1 ADGRAEVF
9 CELSR
14 SEHDERVRASA
25 VYVLCLKDGGPSA
38 GHVRLMAV
46 VDCGTPVIATAV
58 RGLEGYVDRR
68 SAILV
73 PPGDPERLGADVS
86 ASEPRSRASSIAR
99 KRSSASSG
107 ANRRPTLSSS
117 MISGQAPERAATAGV
132 PAASDSISTSPN
144 ASSTEGRTLAH
155 APA

>member
-1 ADGRAEVF
+1 LTVICGRRDLPRVQRLNADGRAEVF

-25 VYVLCLKDGGPSA
+25 LYVLCLKDSGPSA

-58 RGLEGYVDRR
+58 RGLEGYVEDGR

-73 PPGDPERLGADVS
+73 PPGDPERLGDAID
-86 ASEPRSRASSIAR
+86 R
-99 KRSSASSG
+99 
-107 ANRRPTLSSS
+107 LLDD
-117 MISGQAPERAATAGV
+117 PERRRALRETAAELARAWTYRDFFGA
-132 PAASDSISTSPN
+132 I
-144 ASSTEGRTLAH
+144 RTVLLSEIADE
-155 APA
+155 A